1 MGYDISYHPIKES
14 EIKEWYF
21 DILNKKKKVE
31 ELAEKYSI
39 QDFYTQKYKD
49 TIHVALGTQPSSYF
63 DKAHGYYI
71 AVIQGFFRVFY
82 YIRGSAFSFLIED
95 QPEFKNY
102 TKTWQ
107 EIAGDKISNPVRNRI
122 VENYSS
128 GVYIPAEKVEKL
140 LTDYKEDEGIRT
152 KLDNFYSHKRINVFL
167 KALECAKYNG
177 AGLLEATEVIEPQPL
192 DLNKTTCYSNLF
204 NCDKEGALLYREAA
218 MEQIREIEERENL
231 PQGTIAN
238 NAEYKKVHPK
248 DVIEKKKK
256 GFWKRLFGK

>member
-14 EIKEWYF
+14 EINEWYF
-21 DILNKKKKVE
+21 DILNNKNQVDQ
-31 ELAEKYSI
+31 LAEEYNI

-49 TIHVALGTQPSSYF
+49 TMAVATSTQPSNYF
-63 DKAHGYYI
+63 DKTHGYYI
-71 AVIQGFFRVFY
+71 AVVQGFFREFFY
-82 YIRGSAFSFLIED
+82 TRGSAFSFLID
-95 QPEFKNY
+95 HQPEFKSY

-107 EIAGDKISNPVRNRI
+107 EILGDKINNPVENKI
-122 VENYSS
+122 IENYSS
-128 GVYIPAEKVEKL
+128 GVYISAGQVEKL
-140 LTDYKEDEGIRT
+140 LTDYKENEDIRI

-167 KALECAKYNG
+167 KALECAKENN

-192 DLNKTTCYSNLF
+192 DLNKSICYSNLF

-231 PQGTIAN
+231 AQGTIAN
-238 NAEYKKVHPK
+238 NAEYQKVYPE
-248 DVIEKKKK
+248 DVKEKEKK